1 MTDIQGSELMQFA
14 QLALDMYA
22 LSIGESFETRPA
34 RGLHITQCGDVR
46 TVHEADDAYEV
57 LAQMGQLSL
66 PTDVASIGL
75 HTTGWASPIYEGAPS
90 EHPERQRVEL
100 VVVLN
105 RNFEMVSVA
114 RFATSHEDIS
124 TTEGDGPI
132 TDALTAAMALSLRR
146 AAS

>member
-1 MTDIQGSELMQFA
+1 MRFA
-14 QLALDMYA
+14 HLALDMYA
-22 LSIGESFETRPA
+22 LSIDDEFETRPA
-34 RGLHITQCGDVR
+34 RGFHITRCGDVQ
-46 TVHEADDAYEV
+46 TVLEANDAYDV

-66 PTDVASIGL
+66 PTDVALIGL

-124 TTEGDGPI
+124 TTDGDGPL

-146 AAS
+146 AVS

>member
-1 MTDIQGSELMQFA
+1 MTDIQDSELMRFA

-22 LSIGESFETRPA
+22 ISIEESFETRPA

-57 LAQMGQLSL
+57 LAQMARLSL

-100 VVVLN
+100 VVVVN
-105 RNFEMVSVA
+105 RHFEIVSIA
-114 RFATSHEDIS
+114 RLATRHEDIS
-124 TTEGDGPI
+124 STDGEGPI

-146 AAS
+146 AAL